1 MMAQRKERG
10 ASLPETAIIMTVLL
24 AMMFGI
30 IDFGRALYTYSFVAQ
45 LARQGARWAIVRGAN
60 CTAYSTAC
68 PASSGTTDVQPYIQS
83 LNYGALNTSQIN
95 AHLTWSN
102 SSLNCPALGAG
113 VPSNKPGCI
122 AQVTVSYP
130 FSFMLP
136 WVPNTTITMS
146 STSQMIIAN

>member
-1 MMAQRKERG
+1 VIARRRERG
-10 ASLPETAIIMTVLL
+10 ASLPETAIIMAVLL

-45 LARQGARWAIVRGAN
+45 LARQGARWAIVRGAD
-60 CTAYSTAC
+60 CTAYSSAC
-68 PASSGTTDVQPYIQS
+68 PAAKGSTDIQPYIQS
-83 LNYGALNTSQIN
+83 LNEGAMNGSQIQAN
-95 AHLTWSN
+95 LQFSSN
-102 SSLNCPALGAG
+102 SANCPNASAG
-113 VPSNKPGCI
+113 LPSNKPGCI

-136 WVPNTTITMS
+136 WVPNTTITMT